1 MIPVIFED
9 NDVIA
14 IDKPENLATIPTH
27 TAGEETVL
35 SMLSLQYPFK
45 IFVVHRLDKEVS
57 GVMLFAKNAMAHK
70 QLNAQFFSHS
80 IKKTYTLIAH
90 GAMDTDSGIIS
101 APIRLFGS
109 GRMGVDEIKGKESIT
124 GFSVISRSSNFSL
137 VNAMPQTG
145 RRHQIR
151 VHFYSTGHPV
161 AGDMH
166 YGDKEKQ
173 KNFPRLFMHATSI
186 TFSLP
191 SGLSKTVESVVPA
204 LFNEFMEKDSSRI

>member
-14 IDKPENLATIPTH
+14 IDKPEKLATIPTH

-80 IKKTYTLIAH
+80 IKKIYTLIAH

-101 APIRLFGS
+101 APIRQFGS

-124 GFSVISRSSNFSL
+124 GFSVINRSRNFSL

-151 VHFYSTGHPV
+151 VHFYNTGHPV
-161 AGDMH
+161 AGDMY

-173 KNFPRLFMHATSI
+173 KNFPRLFMHAASI

-191 SGLSKTVESVVPA
+191 SGLSKTVESVVPV
-204 LFNEFMEKDSSRI
+204 LFNEFMEKDK